1 MDEGALKELTW
12 DEAVTLSSPHPYVLA
27 ACRDREGRPN
37 AIGLGWWTICSHQ
50 PPLLAISV
58 GVPRYSR
65 ECIDHS
71 QEFVLCL
78 LGEAQAQ
85 GAWLCGKQSG
95 RNGDKLAAAGL
106 TTIPSL
112 KLDTPTIAESVL
124 AWECR
129 VRQRVVVGDHVLYVG
144 EIVATRGRPG
154 NHRTL
159 FTLHYRKPI
168 AIGPDASV
176 SADLDFK

>member
-1 MDEGALKELTW
+1 MGDEELKELGW

-27 ACRDREGRPN
+27 ACRDRDGRAN

-50 PPLLAISV
+50 PPLIAISV

-65 ECIDHS
+65 ECIDDS

-78 LGEAQAQ
+78 LGEAQAK
-85 GAWLCGKQSG
+85 GAWLCGTQSG

-112 KLDTPTIAESVL
+112 KLATPTIAESVL

-129 VRQRVVVGDHVLYVG
+129 VRQRLLVGDHVLYVG
-144 EIVATRGRPG
+144 EIVATRGRSD
-154 NHRTL
+154 NRRTL
-159 FTLHYRKPI
+159 FSLHYRKLV

-176 SADLDFK
+176 SADVEFK